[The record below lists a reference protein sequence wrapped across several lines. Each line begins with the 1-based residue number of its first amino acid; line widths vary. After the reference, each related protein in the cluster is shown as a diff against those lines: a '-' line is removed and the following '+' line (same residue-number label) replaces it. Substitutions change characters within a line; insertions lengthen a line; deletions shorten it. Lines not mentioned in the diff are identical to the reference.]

1 MKFAFIRSPHHFNS
15 SCKDK
20 TRKIKINF
28 EITRKI
34 SRVKIFKW
42 VFKYFEQTFSER
54 SFELSNE
61 QKDAKKLG
69 CSLIFYDSGFYTEL
83 STMKRRLMNKKLRE
97 IVYAPIMVS
106 LRLNQQI

>member
-1 MKFAFIRSPHHFNS
+1 MSK
-15 SCKDK
+15 
-20 TRKIKINF
+20 
-28 EITRKI
+28 
-34 SRVKIFKW
+34 
-42 VFKYFEQTFSER
+42 
-54 SFELSNE
+54 E